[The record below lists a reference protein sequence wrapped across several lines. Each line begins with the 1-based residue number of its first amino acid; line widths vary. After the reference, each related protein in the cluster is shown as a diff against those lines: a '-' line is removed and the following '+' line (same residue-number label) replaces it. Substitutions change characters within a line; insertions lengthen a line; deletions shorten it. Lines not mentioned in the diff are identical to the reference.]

1 MKKLT
6 LLLSAFMA
14 LFTMG
19 ACSDDEGDYAYQVA
33 NVNAEAR
40 EGAIMLRWDMPVEED
55 FLFVKIEFYNIR
67 EKKDMVIN
75 RSIYS
80 GSLLV
85 DGLLARDGEY
95 HFTLTAVNEAG
106 VASNTTAEVSC
117 TALPVQPVITRSET
131 LREDVEIVDFS
142 TNAQEPSEGPLEN
155 LFDGD
160 NSTFF
165 HTPWSTDPVPYPQW
179 VQINLSDA
187 VNGGQFVTINRD
199 NGGGGRPDYVQILG
213 SNDPDN
219 WENAAVLY
227 EFYGSTD
234 IPNTAGGRYQ
244 SPVIGEPDA
253 TYQYFRY
260 NVLSSMGGTYWNMAE
275 MQWSFYDITEVVYD
289 PENEVD

>member
-40 EGAIMLRWDMPVEED
+40 EGAIMLRWDMPVDED
-55 FLFVKIEFYNIR
+55 FMFVKIEFYNIR

-165 HTPWSTDPVPYPQW
+165 HTPWTSYVPFPQW
-179 VQINLSDA
+179 VQIDLSEP
-187 VNGGQFVTINRD
+187 VNGIKFVTYNRGD
-199 NGGGGRPDYVQILG
+199 GSGRPDFVQILG
-213 SNDPDN
+213 SNDQEN
-219 WENAAVLY
+219 WDTLY

-234 IPNTAGGRYQ
+234 IPTGSEKYE
-244 SPVIGEPDA
+244 SPLIDSGE
-253 TYQYFRY
+253 THYQYFRY
-260 NVLSSMGGTYWNMAE
+260 NVQSGLNGQTFWNLTE
-275 MQWSFYDITEVVYD
+275 MQCSFYEVTETVYD